1 MFDEEIEKAILYY
14 IIIEKEEFD
23 LSEKDF
29 VNAVHI
35 KIINAINNLKAQRKE
50 ISLLTVQDQ
59 INNKN
64 IQILKYMTEM
74 GNYIYKTTP
83 QTAFEL
89 LKKYTKQREIFAIA
103 KEIQQKVKE
112 EENIDIYIEKIIN
125 KLQKI
130 EFQTQQE
137 DEFVQSVSKTANLI
151 EKKINQ
157 KKDYSFYTGFFNLDA
172 LTDGLHDGELTIVG
186 ARPRS
191 RKNNVFFTNSR

>member
-74 GNYIYKTTP
+74 GNYIYKT
-83 QTAFEL
+83 
-89 LKKYTKQREIFAIA
+89 R
-103 KEIQQKVKE
+103 
-112 EENIDIYIEKIIN
+112 
-125 KLQKI
+125 
-130 EFQTQQE
+130 
-137 DEFVQSVSKTANLI
+137 
-151 EKKINQ
+151 
-157 KKDYSFYTGFFNLDA
+157 
-172 LTDGLHDGELTIVG
+172 
-186 ARPRS
+186 
-191 RKNNVFFTNSR
+191 